1 MTDETTALS
10 NSELWKAIAWILT
23 AMGLGILGRA
33 LMAQQPINWRVFFGE
48 LCLATVCS
56 GTLLAFG
63 MLQGMEFWQI
73 VFIGGL
79 AGIGG
84 VKSLEWSV
92 QIYKAMRS
100 IK

>member
-1 MTDETTALS
+1 MTDETTALTDP
-10 NSELWKAIAWILT
+10 EGWKAIAWIMT
-23 AMGLGILGRA
+23 AMGLGILGRT
-33 LMAQQPINWRVFFGE
+33 LMTQKPINWREFFGE

-92 QIYKAMRS
+92 QIYKALRD

>member
-10 NSELWKAIAWILT
+10 DTELWKAIAWILT
-23 AMGLGILGRA
+23 AMGLGTLGRT
-33 LMAQQPINWRVFFGE
+33 LTDQRPIDWRVFFGE
-48 LCLATVCS
+48 LCLASVCAV
-56 GTLLAFG
+56 TLLAFG

-73 VFIGGL
+73 VFIVGL

-92 QIYKAMRS
+92 QIYKALRE